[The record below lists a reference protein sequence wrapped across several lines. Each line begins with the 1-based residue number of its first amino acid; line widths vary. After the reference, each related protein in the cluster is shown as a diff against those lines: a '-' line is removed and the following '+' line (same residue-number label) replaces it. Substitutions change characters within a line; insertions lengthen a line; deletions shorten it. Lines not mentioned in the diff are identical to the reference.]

1 MRIALVITELDPGG
15 AERCFVNLAIGLRPH
30 GFETAVYSLA
40 PRPVADR
47 DMLVRRLE
55 QASIPVHFLGA
66 RSIWQTPATLRRLR
80 RRLVD
85 DQPNV
90 VQTFLFHANVLGSC
104 AVPGKN
110 RPLLITG
117 VRVADPASW
126 RQRLEAWTSRRAD
139 RIVCVSRDVADF
151 CGNRAG
157 FPRDRLLIIPNGID
171 LAGYPAGRRIS
182 PGQVGLPEDRRV
194 LLFVGRLHP
203 QKAVDWLIGLAPR
216 MFDRLPHHD
225 LVLAG
230 DGPQRAELEQLA
242 ARVGVSDRIRFLGHR
257 ADVADL
263 LAAADLLVLPSRW
276 EGMPN
281 AVLEAMASSLPVV
294 ATKAAGVV
302 ELLGPL
308 ADRQTVEIGDG
319 DALTN
324 AIVQIADQ
332 PALAAELGQAN
343 RRRVAEEFSLER
355 MVQAYAQLY
364 RSGREGDWDR

>member
-1 MRIALVITELDPGG
+1 
-15 AERCFVNLAIGLRPH
+15 
-30 GFETAVYSLA
+30 
-40 PRPVADR
+40 
-47 DMLVRRLE
+47 
-55 QASIPVHFLGA
+55 
-66 RSIWQTPATLRRLR
+66 
-80 RRLVD
+80 
-85 DQPNV
+85 
-90 VQTFLFHANVLGSC
+90 
-104 AVPGKN
+104 
-110 RPLLITG
+110 
-117 VRVADPASW
+117 
-126 RQRLEAWTSRRAD
+126 
-139 RIVCVSRDVADF
+139 
-151 CGNRAG
+151 
-157 FPRDRLLIIPNGID
+157 
-171 LAGYPAGRRIS
+171 
-182 PGQVGLPEDRRV
+182 
-194 LLFVGRLHP
+194 
-203 QKAVDWLIGLAPR
+203 
-216 MFDRLPHHD
+216 
-225 LVLAG
+225 
-230 DGPQRAELEQLA
+230 
-242 ARVGVSDRIRFLGHR
+242 
-257 ADVADL
+257 L